1 MGAAFHP
8 LGDSLQWWVR
18 PLVRAVAAVVLPLL
32 VPAII
37 IAIMWALPG
46 NPAEL
51 ICPNCEGT
59 VELAARWN
67 LDKGPVNFYMKWLG
81 NAFTLDFGKS
91 WRTYQGMQVSS
102 LLWEKG
108 PWTAALVL
116 LAAIPLFLGTIST
129 ALGWLPKRLDVVW
142 QVVGIAPSVILA
154 LICTAYVT
162 ITWGAMSTEGP
173 IALVRLFLGALVL
186 GVADGA
192 LSGAVNGTRQ
202 VMEEEVKQ
210 RYVGVAILRGERVL
224 ANALPNVIPALI
236 GQFRGRLLLILSS
249 AVIVEVVLQ
258 IDGLGSLLWS
268 GTLMQDFGVVLAAVW
283 VITVISCAMLLAQ
296 AVSEVIVERSIRHSP
311 AVPA

>member
-1 MGAAFHP
+1 M
-8 LGDSLQWWVR
+8 QWWVR
-18 PLVRAVAAVVLPLL
+18 PLVRAVAAVALPLL

-51 ICPNCEGT
+51 ICPNCSGT
-59 VELAARWN
+59 AELAERWN
-67 LDKGPVNFYMKWLG
+67 LDQGPVNFYTKWLG

-116 LAAIPLFLGTIST
+116 LAAIPLFLGTVST

-142 QVVGIAPSVILA
+142 QVIGIAPSVILA

-173 IALVRLFLGALVL
+173 IALLRLALGALVL

-192 LSGAVNGTRQ
+192 LAGAVTGTRH

-210 RYVGVAILRGERVL
+210 RYVGIAILRGERVL
-224 ANALPNVIPALI
+224 VNALPNVIPALV

-283 VITVISCAMLLAQ
+283 VITLISCALLLTQ
-296 AVSEVIVERSIRHSP
+296 AIIEVLSLIHI
-311 AVPA
+311 

>member
-1 MGAAFHP
+1 M
-8 LGDSLQWWVR
+8 QWWVR
-18 PLVRAVAAVVLPLL
+18 PLVRAVAAVALPLL

-51 ICPNCEGT
+51 ICPNCSGT
-59 VELAARWN
+59 AELAERWN
-67 LDKGPVNFYMKWLG
+67 LDQGPVNFYTKWLG

-116 LAAIPLFLGTIST
+116 LAAIPLFLGTVST

-142 QVVGIAPSVILA
+142 QVIGIAPSVILA

-173 IALVRLFLGALVL
+173 IALLRLALGALVL

-192 LSGAVNGTRQ
+192 LAGAVTGTRH

-210 RYVGVAILRGERVL
+210 RYVGIAILRGERVL
-224 ANALPNVIPALI
+224 VNALPNVIPALV

-283 VITVISCAMLLAQ
+283 VITLISCALLLTQ
-296 AVSEVIVERSIRHSP
+296 AIIEVIVERSIRHSP

>member
-1 MGAAFHP
+1 
-8 LGDSLQWWVR
+8 
-18 PLVRAVAAVVLPLL
+18 VALPLL

-51 ICPNCEGT
+51 ICPNCSGT
-59 VELAARWN
+59 AELAERWN
-67 LDKGPVNFYMKWLG
+67 LDQGPVNFYVKWLG

-108 PWTAALVL
+108 PWTAALVI
-116 LAAIPLFLGTIST
+116 LAAIPLFLGTVTT
-129 ALGWLPKRLDVVW
+129 ALGWLPKRLDMVW
-142 QVVGIAPSVILA
+142 QVIGIAPSVILA

-173 IALVRLFLGALVL
+173 IALLRLALGALVL

-192 LSGAVNGTRQ
+192 LAGAITGTRQ

-283 VITVISCAMLLAQ
+283 VITLISCAMLLAQ
-296 AVSEVIVERSIRHSP
+296 AVAEVIVETNIRHSP
-311 AVPA
+311 KGPA